1 MNSGKHYD
9 NVNGNMARKISNRKQ
24 SPRKAGHRSWAPGS
38 APVPGEHRGDIMS
51 PEKRSKVMS
60 QIKGKNTIP
69 ERVVFSLLRR
79 EGVYFA
85 KHKKNL
91 PGQPDI
97 VFSRVK
103 LAVFIDGDFWHG
115 WRFPLWQHKLSDK
128 WRDKIAATRERD
140 QRNFRKLRRLGW
152 KVLRIWEH
160 EIERSPEECVRRVL
174 VIRDKRLA
182 ELTTDKDGGRG
193 SRSPN

>member
-1 MNSGKHYD
+1 MECRTPNKKQ
-9 NVNGNMARKISNRKQ
+9 ARQ
-24 SPRKAGHRSWAPGS
+24 KAGHRSWAPAS
-38 APVPGEHRGDIMS
+38 APVPGKHHGDIMS

-60 QIKGKNTIP
+60 RIKGKNTVP
-69 ERVVFSLLRR
+69 ERIVFSLLRR
-79 EGVYFA
+79 EGVYFT

-115 WRFPLWQHKLSDK
+115 WRFPLWQHKLSKK

-140 QRNFRKLRRLGW
+140 RRNFRKLRRLGW

-160 EIERSPEECVRRVL
+160 QIERSPEECVRRIL
-174 VIRDKRLA
+174 RIRDKCYT
-182 ELTTDKDGGRG
+182 ELTTYKNVDRE